1 MCPKEF
7 FDWTSF
13 SMNLSRFVTIFRLW
27 AECSVKLLQKLERSC
42 QKCLLLEQ
50 QNFSRKLCFL
60 KKKFTFTIFSS
71 FDVKL
76 RRLLSENLP
85 PGLKNCFLHSF
96 KGSSC
101 ITLSFSSRNFT
112 PTNGLWGEKIGIFS
126 KIFFDMVVKSVFFVC
141 RGHFWRNHFLFHKIS
156 KFFSCFQTL
165 RKTFRI
171 FGENLLVGLS
181 KLFSSVQGIF
191 LESIFGLGAQ
201 IVWTFGENFAIGLS
215 KLHSMC
221 PVEIFDWTV
230 FSTIIFEFFHR
241 LRAMRKCFWR
251 FGAKASKSFSELQS
265 MCTKNICGKF
275 DFWKN
280 FYNFFEY
287 WSIVLRSFVKNF

>member
-171 FGENLLVGLS
+171 FGENILVGLS

-191 LESIFGLGAQ
+191 LEEFN
-201 IVWTFGENFAIGLS
+201 FENEFLEFLLYFWSSGTNLLDFRR
-215 KLHSMC
+215 K
-221 PVEIFDWTV
+221 
-230 FSTIIFEFFHR
+230 FSDRFVKTPFYVSSGDFWLDCFFYEYFWNFPPSSGYEE
-241 LRAMRKCFWR
+241 LFLAFWR
-251 FGAKASKSFSELQS
+251 
-265 MCTKNICGKF
+265 
-275 DFWKN
+275 KN
-280 FYNFFEY
+280 FKK
-287 WSIVLRSFVKNF
+287 FVRTAIYV